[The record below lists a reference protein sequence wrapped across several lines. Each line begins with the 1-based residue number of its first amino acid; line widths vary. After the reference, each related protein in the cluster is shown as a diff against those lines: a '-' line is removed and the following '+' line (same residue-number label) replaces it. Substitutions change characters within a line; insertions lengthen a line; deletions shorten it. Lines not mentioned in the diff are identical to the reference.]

1 MEYLGIITAML
12 VTLGSCSAECD
23 QGWKSFNSNCFKM
36 FEEKKSWDD
45 AKSHCEETGAHLV
58 KIESAD
64 ENIFLLNS
72 FLQLL
77 SNETNREAWTGLSD
91 KMEEGEFVWTD
102 GSTPE
107 YTNWAAEQP
116 NDEDDQQDCAEI
128 ANGVFWPGGLPQIG
142 VWNDFQCKRALM
154 FICEKDE

>member
-1 MEYLGIITAML
+1 MNIASYCRAELDQTRLSEQYNK
-12 VTLGSCSAECD
+12 GSDGVS
-23 QGWKSFNSNCFKM
+23 WNYHSNV
-36 FEEKKSWDD
+36 SD
-45 AKSHCEETGAHLV
+45 AGELFC
-58 KIESAD
+58 
-64 ENIFLLNS
+64 S